1 MIYHLSGTNSF
12 NSCQLVV
19 RAESS
24 NLRKSLYC
32 LKHFLSSHRINEQV
46 MIMNEYEL
54 KVFDEVETWKRKL
67 IKRSSLLNRVS
78 KKAQKK
84 VNEIIPEKVHQVIT
98 DGMKNFVKAVLAGS
112 DFMTRKG
119 NTSGVSLAEMDK
131 QMEKKLE
138 GFRRTAMIE
147 GAGTGAG
154 GILLGLA
161 DFPLL
166 LSIKMKFLFEAAAI
180 YGFDTSRY
188 EERIFLLY
196 VFQLAFSSDD
206 TRSETLAIIDNWERE
221 KERLIDLDW
230 RQFQQEYRDYI
241 DFVKML
247 QLVPGIGL
255 FVGAAA
261 NYRLLDHLGET
272 ATNAFRLR
280 LLKRPPQI

>member
-1 MIYHLSGTNSF
+1 M
-12 NSCQLVV
+12 
-19 RAESS
+19 
-24 NLRKSLYC
+24 YC

-84 VNEIIPEKVHQVIT
+84 VNEIIPEKVHHVIT

-180 YGFDTSRY
+180 YGFETSRY

-206 TRSETLAIIDNWERE
+206 TRSETLVIIDNWERE